1 MGVIRHAR
9 HAQVTK
15 SQDLWKE
22 LSYFAY
28 LLHVVTN
35 PWELQR
41 CHPVLARYSMICPK
55 FSEITKCQYPWKDLS
70 DFVDFLHVVICILLD
85 IHRTYKNMQF
95 WAGNVRHGLSAIQIA
110 RYFKPKKLENYMRFQ
125 VDFLHAVRQLMKL

>member
-1 MGVIRHAR
+1 MLGEIRHAR

-85 IHRTYKNMQF
+85 IH
-95 WAGNVRHGLSAIQIA
+95 
-110 RYFKPKKLENYMRFQ
+110 
-125 VDFLHAVRQLMKL
+125 